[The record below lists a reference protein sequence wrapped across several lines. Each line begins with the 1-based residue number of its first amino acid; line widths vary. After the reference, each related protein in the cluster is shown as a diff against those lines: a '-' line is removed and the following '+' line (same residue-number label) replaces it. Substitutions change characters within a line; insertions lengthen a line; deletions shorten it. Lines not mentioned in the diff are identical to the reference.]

1 MAAPLG
7 NHNRR
12 NGRMFQDSLRKVLAQ
27 YESEERSIER
37 GQALDAINK
46 QLVEMALEGIEFA
59 IKEVANRTD
68 GKPVQVQ
75 EIYAEVTAR
84 SVVGIF
90 RAKLEDDS
98 QVRKALKATG
108 ADNLLPVLDQLMIEQ
123 PLMIE
128 HETAETAQG

>member
-1 MAAPLG
+1 MGAPLG
-7 NHNRR
+7 NQ
-12 NGRMFQDSLRKVLAQ
+12 NGRNARVFRDSLNKVLTR
-27 YESEERSIER
+27 YESEDRKIKR
-37 GQALDAINK
+37 GEVLDAINT
-46 QLVEMALEGIEFA
+46 QLVELALDGKEWA
-59 IKEVANRTD
+59 TKEVANRTD

-98 QVRKALKATG
+98 QVRKALTAAG

-123 PLMIE
+123 PLA
-128 HETAETAQG
+128 HETTETTPG

>member
-108 ADNLLPVLDQLMIEQ
+108 ADNLLPVLDQLIIEQ
-123 PLMIE
+123 PLALT
-128 HETAETAQG
+128 HETAETTPG